1 MIEVLDVWRGF
12 WTTAIVLAGTLLGFS
27 FVAAALRAREFFGED
42 RRLRVLLYQTVT
54 AYSAVAMI
62 GLLILMPM
70 LSQRR
75 LGLAIA
81 GVGTLLVLAS
91 SWRVISAP
99 KERGGLLGILPA
111 SACELLAW
119 VSYVMM
125 TWAAYKLMRGL
136 VHAVDW
142 IALAA
147 WLLLASALSMSV
159 QLLRRSA
166 V

>member
-12 WTTAIVLAGTLLGFS
+12 WTTAIVLAGTLLGFL

-75 LGLAIA
+75 LGLVIA

-91 SWRVISAP
+91 SWRMIFGP
-99 KERGGLLGILPA
+99 KERGALFGPLPA
-111 SACELLAW
+111 SLCEVAAW
-119 VSYVMM
+119 VSYVMI
-125 TWAAYKLMRGL
+125 TWAGYKLMRGV
-136 VHAVDW
+136 VHAIDW
-142 IALAA
+142 IALAV
-147 WLLLASALSMSV
+147 WVLLASALSMSV
-159 QLLRRSA
+159 QLLRKSTA
-166 V
+166 